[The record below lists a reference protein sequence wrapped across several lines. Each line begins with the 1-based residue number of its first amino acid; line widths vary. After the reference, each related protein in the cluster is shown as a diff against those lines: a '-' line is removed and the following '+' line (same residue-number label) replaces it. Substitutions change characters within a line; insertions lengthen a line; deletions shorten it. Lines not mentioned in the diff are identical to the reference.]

1 MTSLSWEAD
10 ALNDTI
16 CNMHA
21 LGCRLERAEAWRLT
35 FFLYGSG
42 AIASNC
48 LAVRDNSRE
57 ESALSDSICNVRA
70 LVVGPRTSGGEAM
83 YKATHSPVPQVWRN
97 ACMWQRP
104 GCAGMPLV
112 QRGRVEQFN
121 IERAAPHAVGLRCM
135 LERAGARRLALPF
148 HDRGAATS
156 GRRAVRG
163 MPRDCERE
171 RVERLNIERARSNA
185 RPHDGAF
192 FNEGSWHYGRG
203 SAE

>member
-21 LGCRLERAEAWRLT
+21 LCCRLERAEAWRHT
-35 FFLYGSG
+35 FLLCGSG
-42 AIASNC
+42 AISSNC
-48 LAVRDNSRE
+48 PAVRDISCE

-83 YKATHSPVPQVWRN
+83 YKATHSPIPQVWRN

-104 GCAGMPLV
+104 GRAGMPLV
-112 QRGRVEQFN
+112 QRGRVEQFD

-135 LERAGARRLALPF
+135 LERACG
-148 HDRGAATS
+148 GAATRS
-156 GRRAVRG
+156 PI
-163 MPRDCERE
+163 PRSRCCDWRPSSCAGHAARE
-171 RVERLNIERARSNA
+171 TRARRTAQYRA
-185 RPHDGAF
+185 R
-192 FNEGSWHYGRG
+192 
-203 SAE
+203 

>member
-10 ALNDTI
+10 APNDTI

-83 YKATHSPVPQVWRN
+83 YKATHSAIPQVWRN

-148 HDRGAATS
+148 HDRGAAT
-156 GRRAVRG
+156 GGGRAVRG
-163 MPRDCERE
+163 MPRVKRE

-185 RPHDGAF
+185 RRHDGAF

>member
-1 MTSLSWEAD
+1 M
-10 ALNDTI
+10 NDTI

-83 YKATHSPVPQVWRN
+83 YKATHSPIPQVWRN

-121 IERAAPHAVGLRCM
+121 FERAAPHAVGLRCM

-148 HDRGAATS
+148 HDRGAAT
-156 GRRAVRG
+156 GGCRAVRG
-163 MPRDCERE
+163 MPRVNESASNGSISSALGPTLVVMTVHSSM
-171 RVERLNIERARSNA
+171 RVLGIMAEARRSDV
-185 RPHDGAF
+185 R
-192 FNEGSWHYGRG
+192 
-203 SAE
+203 